1 MTAIREQVHG
11 GCNSWFSSRSEL
23 LRQDQ
28 NARARA
34 ALVAAVEL
42 FDGAPVERQVFSEAV
57 AVAVR
62 EVDRR
67 TASHNEGPFIM
78 LYPPQNFWWSVSVD
92 EVEVAQG
99 RDAPL
104 GLFVS
109 VCLAGGRRDFG
120 YPRRSD
126 QAGWA
131 QPRAVDGVL
140 AELVKFG
147 ALIRRREP
155 EPGKRGRGYVRYF
168 MNPSVGT
175 HLKAGERS
183 AARASA
189 PLLKVID
196 GAAHPSQRRARA
208 ASAPLTVS

>member
-1 MTAIREQVHG
+1 MAAAIRG
-11 GCNSWFSSRSEL
+11 FSSRSEL

-78 LYPPQNFWWSVSVD
+78 LYPPQNFLV
-92 EVEVAQG
+92 VEYLSTKSKWPKVATRLWACLFQ
-99 RDAPL
+99 
-104 GLFVS
+104 FVS
-109 VCLAGGRRDFG
+109 PVDGEILVTREGLIERVG
-120 YPRRSD
+120 
-126 QAGWA
+126 A